1 MAGLAS
7 EAFAG
12 GASQPAA
19 QAADC
24 TCPARSPCVP
34 PCLPVSA
41 SGFPTCV
48 QELADWRARMGQ
60 QVEGYRADLT
70 SLQASLSSEMGGL
83 RDELAVVKAR
93 IRRQLDSNAEAIG
106 AASAGSAGSTG
117 GVAQPPPPQQQQGRR
132 AGPPQAAAM
141 QALA

>member
-1 MAGLAS
+1 
-7 EAFAG
+7 
-12 GASQPAA
+12 
-19 QAADC
+19 
-24 TCPARSPCVP
+24 
-34 PCLPVSA
+34 
-41 SGFPTCV
+41 
-48 QELADWRARMGQ
+48 MGQ

-83 RDELAVVKAR
+83 RDELADVKAR

-117 GVAQPPPPQQQQGRR
+117 GGAQPPPPQQQQGRR
-132 AGPPQAAAM
+132 AGSAQAAAV